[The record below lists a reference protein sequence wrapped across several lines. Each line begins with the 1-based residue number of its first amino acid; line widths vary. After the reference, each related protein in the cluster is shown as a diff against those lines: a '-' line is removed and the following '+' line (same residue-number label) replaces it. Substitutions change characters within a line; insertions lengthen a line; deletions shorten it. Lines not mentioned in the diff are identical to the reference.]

1 MRPESPTGLYW
12 SMLGEVACAA
22 HAPTSDD
29 PRWDTEG
36 WAPIAV
42 KDGRIKEMR
51 YEYQCQHCAPD
62 GRPIRRFP
70 AE

>member
-12 SMLGEVACAA
+12 SFFGEVACAT

-29 PRWDTEG
+29 ARWTSEG

-42 KDGRIKEMR
+42 ADRRIKEMR
-51 YEYQCQHCAPD
+51 YQYQCQHCAPD
-62 GRPIRRFP
+62 GRAVLRFP
-70 AE
+70 E